1 MQPHTSTLELWVDE
15 TMVLVT
21 YHVDLL
27 GRVKILGILPAFEE
41 TPESDLEWVRGQSER
56 IVRLITK
63 ELEADRP
70 EPNFEEI

>member
-1 MQPHTSTLELWVDE
+1 MQAHTSTLELWVDE
-15 TMVLVT
+15 TKVLVT

-41 TPESDLEWVRGQSER
+41 TPESDLEWVRSQEEH
-56 IVRLITK
+56 IARLITK

-70 EPNFEEI
+70 QPNFEEI